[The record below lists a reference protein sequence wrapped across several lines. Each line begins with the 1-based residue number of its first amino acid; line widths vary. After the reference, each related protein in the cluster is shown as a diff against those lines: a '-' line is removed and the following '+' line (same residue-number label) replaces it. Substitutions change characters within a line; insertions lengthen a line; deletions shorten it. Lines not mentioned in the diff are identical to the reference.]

1 MNAGNIEITVSANY
15 TQLQTALQ
23 QSVQTST
30 QAGQQA
36 GQGFGENFERGQ
48 TRYIDRALQDIQ
60 GKLKKAFGAVA
71 IGQALAGTLERA
83 AEGAGW
89 GESIV
94 QSIKSTPIVGIA
106 ATIIESS
113 FKLGFGN
120 FEAEQ
125 KLKRSQ
131 ERLAESEE
139 QLKIALENDKKRSD
153 RIAQSERDRQDAAFR
168 HGLERAQMSG
178 DKIAVI
184 ELEQQR
190 DKAMAWRTFQ
200 EKTAEAMSKQEKD
213 NLQVL
218 YDTEIYYI
226 NLRASHARDLELK
239 NRQEIADKQLK
250 DDQERVRKVAE
261 STAKEE
267 AKASEERFKADM
279 DAVNALQERLQKA
292 DEMRADAA
300 AKAED
305 DRLAFARSTGSVSTS
320 FGQFNF
326 RGYTDN
332 DKKQVDESILSQVRE
347 INKKA
352 SDFVA
357 NGIS

>member
-23 QSVQTST
+23 QSVQSST

-83 AEGAGW
+83 SEGVGW

-125 KLKRSQ
+125 KLKRAQ
-131 ERLAESEE
+131 DRLAESED

-153 RIAQSERDRQDAAFR
+153 RIAKSERDRQDESFR
-168 HGLERAQMSG
+168 NGIAKAKIEG
-178 DKIAVI
+178 DVLKTI
-184 ELEQQR
+184 ELERLR
-190 DKAMAWRTFQ
+190 DNAMNWRKLQ
-200 EKTAEAMSKQEKD
+200 DDLAEAMSEQEKNNLKVMYD
-213 NLQVL
+213 NERVMIKLK
-218 YDTEIYYI
+218 YDHE
-226 NLRASHARDLELK
+226 RDLELK

-261 STAKEE
+261 ATAKEE

-300 AKAED
+300 AKAEE
-305 DRLAFARSTGSVSTS
+305 DRLNFARTTGSVSTS

-326 RGYTDN
+326 RGYTDG